1 MGMFDKLAQVV
12 HRFDELNNKLADP
25 AIYDRLTE
33 LKEVSSERANLA
45 PLVDAYKE
53 HKEVLANIE
62 EAKNILKNESDPEM
76 REFAKEELAEAEK
89 QCVLLE
95 QEIRVMLLPKD
106 PLDDRNVMVEIRA
119 GVGGDEASIFVHD
132 VYRMYQNYFKELG
145 FKSELD
151 SVSKSDTGFKE
162 IIFTVSGDK
171 VYSKLKYESGVHRVQ
186 RVPDTEAQGRIH
198 TSTITVAV
206 IPEADPVEFE
216 LEAKDVRIDVY
227 RAGGPGGQCVN
238 TTDSAVR
245 MTHIP
250 TGVVVAIQDEKSQL
264 KNRDKAWK
272 ILRNRI
278 FEKKV
283 EEQRAKEAAIR
294 KGQVGRGDRSERIRT
309 YNFPQGRLTD
319 HRIGLTLYNLDKIIE
334 GNLSEVID
342 ALVAYHQAEL
352 LQGQEG

>member
-1 MGMFDKLAQVV
+1 
-12 HRFDELNNKLADP
+12 
-25 AIYDRLTE
+25 
-33 LKEVSSERANLA
+33 
-45 PLVDAYKE
+45 
-53 HKEVLANIE
+53 
-62 EAKNILKNESDPEM
+62 
-76 REFAKEELAEAEK
+76 
-89 QCVLLE
+89 
-95 QEIRVMLLPKD
+95 
-106 PLDDRNVMVEIRA
+106 MVEIRA

-283 EEQRAKEAAIR
+283 EEQREKEAAIR

-334 GNLSEVID
+334 GHLSEVID